1 MARERVQVQGL
12 GDVAPGIQPTIQRA
26 GQYGIQVQRAGR
38 NKLMDLAD
46 ALSQVNP
53 TLQQYIGVAD
63 VEFEQFQEEMARKST
78 EEVQAML
85 KKTEGEL
92 DKQVRRGAM
101 GWLTSPLNQKRKLRA
116 V

>member
-1 MARERVQVQGL
+1 ML
-12 GDVAPGIQPTIQRA
+12 LGIQPTIQRA

-53 TLQQYIGVAD
+53 MLQQYGQVA
-63 VEFEQFQEEMARKST
+63 EQEAELFEQELARKSP

-92 DKQVRRGAM
+92 DNKYDEVLWVG
-101 GWLTSPLNQKRKLRA
+101 
-116 V
+116 